1 MKKIKEINSHDIEM
15 ATLNKGDYQVAW
27 ICQNLDDSYVVTD
40 NSYHAYSNSL
50 DIFYNTTDEAEEAIY
65 NLHRD

>member
-15 ATLNKGDYQVAW
+15 ATLNKGDYQLAW
-27 ICQNLDDSYVVTD
+27 VCQDFDDSYVVTD
-40 NSYHAYSNSL
+40 NSYHTYSNSL
-50 DIFYNTTDEAEEAIY
+50 DSYKTVDEAEEAIY